1 MLWIP
6 RVVGKVKLIQ
16 NIDIFRDARLIAKPV
31 LKC

>member
-6 RVVGKVKLIQ
+6 GVVGNVKLIQ